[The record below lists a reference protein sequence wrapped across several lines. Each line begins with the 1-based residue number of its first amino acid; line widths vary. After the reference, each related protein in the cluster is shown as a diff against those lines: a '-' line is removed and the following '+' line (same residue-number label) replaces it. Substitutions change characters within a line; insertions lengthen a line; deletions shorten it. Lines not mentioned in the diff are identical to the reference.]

1 MDEQIYAQKRRSLT
15 DAFEQTQAQRDA
27 QWAAEQ
33 SALDAERN
41 QLAADRERAN
51 RNVYVRQEQAKAQLP
66 EQLSRLGING
76 GAAETNLL
84 RMNNAFNNERGQI
97 EQSYQAA
104 VQKVNQTAD
113 KQRAAYQNDKRTAEQ
128 TYYDRLT
135 DLAQEL
141 AEAQQTRAEA
151 QRAAEE
157 KRAQQEA
164 ERAWTRE
171 KYQMQVD
178 AAREKAQIA
187 ADLAREKARI
197 AAASKTSSSKSTA
210 TKKSTKS
217 SKSTSQQSSGKTQQ
231 SGVRYLSVPTGSGMQ
246 RLTRFGGRTYA
257 NPVQFDGSGA
267 AKIQVGS
274 RYYTVDELQK
284 ALRDG
289 TVVAQSGPLNSSRY
303 VAAAQGVAK

>member
-164 ERAWTRE
+164 EHPPA
-171 KYQMQVD
+171 
-178 AAREKAQIA
+178 
-187 ADLAREKARI
+187 
-197 AAASKTSSSKSTA
+197 
-210 TKKSTKS
+210 
-217 SKSTSQQSSGKTQQ
+217 
-231 SGVRYLSVPTGSGMQ
+231 
-246 RLTRFGGRTYA
+246 
-257 NPVQFDGSGA
+257 
-267 AKIQVGS
+267 
-274 RYYTVDELQK
+274 
-284 ALRDG
+284 
-289 TVVAQSGPLNSSRY
+289 
-303 VAAAQGVAK
+303 